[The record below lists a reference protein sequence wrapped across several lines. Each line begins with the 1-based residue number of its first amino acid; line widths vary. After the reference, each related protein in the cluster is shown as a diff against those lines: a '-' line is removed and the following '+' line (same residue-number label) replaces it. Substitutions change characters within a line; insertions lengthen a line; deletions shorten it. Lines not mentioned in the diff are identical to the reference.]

1 MELRPAKDV
10 TMETMESTL
19 WAELAQLQSQE
30 INQSILQKLKNK
42 NESTMCFSN
51 ISAAHKATNLAY
63 YESLGDANLI
73 NTEADRIAEVTSR
86 DIYKVVNHLR
96 TDNVNTLRLIGSNNG
111 EVIVM
116 PDAMD
121 DEDE

>member
-1 MELRPAKDV
+1 
-10 TMETMESTL
+10 METMEDTL
-19 WAELAQLQSQE
+19 WAELAVLQNQE
-30 INQSILQKLKNK
+30 VSQSILQKLKNK

-73 NTEADRIAEVTSR
+73 NTEADRIADVTSKH
-86 DIYKVVNHLR
+86 IYKVVNHLR
-96 TDNVNTLRLIGSNNG
+96 KDNVNTMRLIGSSNG
-111 EVIVM
+111 EVIVI

-121 DEDE
+121 DDEDE